1 MGGDLSRPPNVL
13 KFLHVK
19 MRRKFFKDVLL
30 IAGGDKYCQ
39 NLASFLTLFEQKLWL
54 MSIARQDI
62 V

>member
-30 IAGGDKYCQ
+30 IAGGGINIAKIWH
-39 NLASFLTLFEQKLWL
+39 LF
-54 MSIARQDI
+54 
-62 V
+62 